1 MVLDEKEVDVTNIVS
16 GTTPVALVQN
26 GTVIST
32 VVSDYVN
39 RYRTFAR
46 KTAEAIIEL
55 SVTLIEAKSELSD
68 EEFVIFCE
76 TVGLKKGDSTFK
88 KMMKIG
94 EHATRFRPFLS
105 SLPNSWTTLY
115 KLTCLPFD
123 TFDYLAQSGILT
135 PFITAKEIETKIGNG
150 EYLVQRNTP
159 DLTIIVEDLDPQQK
173 ANLHKALTEMAKDYK
188 FQLKATSRLKNEI
201 AQYELNTAA

>member
-1 MVLDEKEVDVTNIVS
+1 MTNIVS

-123 TFDYLAQSGILT
+123 KFDYLAHSGILT
-135 PFITAKEIETKIGNG
+135 PFITAKEIETEIGND

-173 ANLHKALTEMAKDYK
+173 ANLHKALIEMAKDYK
-188 FQLKATSRLKNEI
+188 FRLKATSRLKNEI
-201 AQYELNTAA
+201 AQYELTTAA

>member
-1 MVLDEKEVDVTNIVS
+1 MVLNEKEFDMTNIVS

-123 TFDYLAQSGILT
+123 KFDYLAHSGILT
-135 PFITAKEIETKIGNG
+135 PFITAKEIETEIGND

-173 ANLHKALTEMAKDYK
+173 ANLHKALIEMAKDYK
-188 FQLKATSRLKNEI
+188 FRLKATSRLKNEI
-201 AQYELNTAA
+201 AQYELTTAA